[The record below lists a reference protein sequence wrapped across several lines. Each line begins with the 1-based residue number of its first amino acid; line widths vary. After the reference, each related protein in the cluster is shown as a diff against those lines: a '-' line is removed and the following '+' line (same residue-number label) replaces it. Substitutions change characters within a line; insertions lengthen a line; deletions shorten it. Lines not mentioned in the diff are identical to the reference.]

1 MILSFSLTP
10 GDLPSLC
17 PASRPSTLSSPFR
30 KKTSESILQ
39 RVQKTRERCR
49 LSLLQFKSS
58 PHDHSPP
65 RLFPLPCLLQACTPL
80 VISIAI
86 LTGSEQ
92 SQAPFNFYL
101 KWVLP
106 VCCSQPHIP
115 LAPPSFNGCHSAS
128 IPHFWWWLW
137 LTSQELSFLVFM
149 PACCHDLGFGFLI
162 FLIPQMG

>member
-1 MILSFSLTP
+1 MILSSLTP

-17 PASRPSTLSSPFR
+17 PTSRPSTLSSPFR

-65 RLFPLPCLLQACTPL
+65 CLSPLPCLLQACTPL

-92 SQAPFNFYL
+92 SRAPFNFYL

-115 LAPPSFNGCHSAS
+115 LAPHPVSMDAILPVSPIFGGGCDSRHKNFPSWYLCQHAVM
-128 IPHFWWWLW
+128 
-137 LTSQELSFLVFM
+137 T
-149 PACCHDLGFGFLI
+149 
-162 FLIPQMG
+162 

>member
-1 MILSFSLTP
+1 MSNIVTFYPVFPIPKENFRVHFAKSSEDKGEVPPQFIAVQKQPARPLSTP
-10 GDLPSLC
+10 PVS
-17 PASRPSTLSSPFR
+17 STLSPPGLHAIGNLHSH
-30 KKTSESILQ
+30 SN
-39 RVQKTRERCR
+39 RVW
-49 LSLLQFKSS
+49 
-58 PHDHSPP
+58 
-65 RLFPLPCLLQACTPL
+65 A
-80 VISIAI
+80 V
-86 LTGSEQ
+86 
-92 SQAPFNFYL
+92 QAPFNFYL

>member
-1 MILSFSLTP
+1 MSNIVTFYPVFPIPKENLTVHF
-10 GDLPSLC
+10 
-17 PASRPSTLSSPFR
+17 AKSSEDKGEVPPQF
-30 KKTSESILQ
+30 IA
-39 RVQKTRERCR
+39 VQKQPARP
-49 LSLLQFKSS
+49 LST
-58 PHDHSPP
+58 PP
-65 RLFPLPCLLQACTPL
+65 GLFPLPCLLQACTPL

-92 SQAPFNFYL
+92 SQAPLNFYL

-115 LAPPSFNGCHSAS
+115 LAPPTFNRCHSAS